1 MLNIPYH
8 IVKKINDK
16 QNILLMGIGGGFDV
30 YGGLPIY
37 HTLKKLGKNV
47 HLGNYSFTKF
57 EEITPNCE
65 PVIINQNMIGAN
77 NLIKEDVPYYPEGYL
92 AKYVSHVLNE
102 NVMVWTIKK
111 IGVQPYVECIKL
123 LIQHLKID
131 FVILIDGGV
140 DSLNTGTEDGSGTIL
155 EDSISLAAFG
165 QIDVEKI
172 IMCVGFGTEV
182 EERVCGY
189 NVLRNM
195 SELVLSNAFFGSC
208 SLTKHMESY
217 AFYKGAC
224 DYVFNLPLHSASHI
238 QSRIIPAVEGAFEN
252 YHFIESD
259 KNVEIFVSPFM
270 SIMWFFDFQAVH
282 DRNQVVSKIYNCN
295 TFFEAVQ
302 AAVPMIKNINNFP
315 RQPIP
320 Y

>member
-1 MLNIPYH
+1 
-8 IVKKINDK
+8 
-16 QNILLMGIGGGFDV
+16 MGIGGGFDV

-57 EEITPNCE
+57 EELGSSCE

-77 NLIKEDVPYYPEGYL
+77 DIIKEDVPYYPEGYL
-92 AKYVSHVLNE
+92 AKYLSYHYKE
-102 NVMVWTIKK
+102 NIIVWTIKK
-111 IGVQPYVECIKL
+111 IGVKPYVECIKQ
-123 LIQHLKID
+123 LIHHLKID

-140 DSLNTGTEDGSGTIL
+140 DSLNTGTEEGSGTIL

-165 QIDVEKI
+165 QVDVEKI

-182 EERVCGY
+182 EEKVCGY

-195 SELVLSNAFFGSC
+195 AALTNTNAFFGSC
-208 SLTKHMESY
+208 SLTMHMES
-217 AFYKGAC
+217 FLLYKNAC
-224 DYVFNLPLHSASHI
+224 EYVFTLPLHSTSHI
-238 QSRIIPAVEGAFEN
+238 QRRILPAVEGQFGDFHVTAE
-252 YHFIESD
+252 D
-259 KNVEIFVSPFM
+259 LNVEIFVSPLM

-282 DRNQVVSKIYNCN
+282 DRNQVISKVYDSD
-295 TFFEAVQ
+295 TFFDAVQ
-302 AAVPMIKNINNFP
+302 TAVPMIKNINNFP
-315 RQPIP
+315 REPIP